1 VELLKSLLKIA
12 VIGTIT
18 FSVIWLYKDDMMQ
31 LAFKPIESAV
41 AFFGQVTV
49 IMGIA
54 TILALIF
61 LAVLDYM
68 YQKYDFEKKIRMS
81 KQDIKDEHKNIEG
94 DPFIKSKI
102 KEKQQQMAMSRMMQE
117 VPEADVVIT
126 NPTHFAIA
134 IKYDESI
141 TSAPYVIAKGQDEI
155 ALKIKEIA
163 KEHGIMMVEDKALAR
178 SMYDAVKIDEVIPE
192 QFYQAIA
199 EILAFVYQLNKKVN

>member
-1 VELLKSLLKIA
+1 KSLLKIA

-68 YQKYDFEKKIRMS
+68 YQKYGYEKKNRIL
-81 KQDIKDEHKNIEG
+81 KQDIKDEHKKIVG
-94 DPFIKSKI
+94 DPFIKSKM
-102 KEKQQQMAMSRMMQE
+102 KEIHHVVAMSRMMQE

-126 NPTHFAIA
+126 NPTPSDIE
-134 IKYDESI
+134 IKYVEAI
-141 TSAPYVIAKGQDEI
+141 TSAPY
-155 ALKIKEIA
+155 
-163 KEHGIMMVEDKALAR
+163 
-178 SMYDAVKIDEVIPE
+178 
-192 QFYQAIA
+192 
-199 EILAFVYQLNKKVN
+199 